1 MKYVNEVKKNDKG
14 YVIHNREIVEVTV
27 RDIVDISYHGSSYDV
42 IYVKE
47 ISNSDETFREL
58 YDLTE
63 AKELLLKY
71 LESDLNK
78 LKHNKEEIKSN
89 IKDFKRKIKKLKGEL

>member
-27 RDIVDISYHGSSYDV
+27 QDIVDISYHGSSYYV

-47 ISNSDETFREL
+47 ISSSDETFREL

-63 AKELLLKY
+63 AKELLLRY

>member
-47 ISNSDETFREL
+47 ISSSDETFREL

>member
-27 RDIVDISYHGSSYDV
+27 QDIVDISYHGSSYDV

-47 ISNSDETFREL
+47 ISSRDETFREL

-71 LESDLNK
+71 LESDLNR

-89 IKDFKRKIKKLKGEL
+89 IKDFKRKIKKLKEEL